1 MNECFLLTVWKK
13 KKKKYFPHFDAQ
25 NLPKIQDE
33 KKYKQLNF
41 IKALLDY

>member
-1 MNECFLLTVWKK
+1 MFPFDCLKK